1 MKDNCFIPFSSNV
14 SALIPDK
21 LNDPFELNIPEICKI
36 AANDLQE
43 YLQTNQHKWIH
54 NFGFCSE
61 KTGPIKG
68 KMFGVLVVENLNREI
83 GYLCTFSG
91 KLEDEP
97 HPDIFV
103 PSLFDI
109 SSNNYFISKGMT
121 ELTEMGNQ
129 IKSMESDNKVLR
141 KSEINNLR
149 EERRVKSTSLQEELF
164 SYYQFLNRV
173 GRVKSLSAIFKDY
186 SNKKPAAGSGECAAP
201 KLLQYAFNKQMKPLA
216 IAEFWYGK
224 TTKSKDR
231 IHGIYYP
238 SCNDKCRPILGYML
252 SE

>member
-1 MKDNCFIPFSSNV
+1 MKDNCFIPFTSNV
-14 SALIPDK
+14 STLIPDK
-21 LNDPFELNIPEICKI
+21 LNDPFESNIPEICKI

-43 YLQTNQHKWIH
+43 YLQTNQHKWKH
-54 NFGFCSE
+54 NFGFNPE
-61 KTGPIKG
+61 KSGAIKG
-68 KMFGVLVVENLNREI
+68 KMFGVLVVENLNKEI

-91 KLEDEP
+91 KLGDEP

-109 SSNNYFISKGMT
+109 SSNNYFISKGMI
-121 ELTEMGNQ
+121 ELTEMGNE
-129 IKSMESDNKVLR
+129 IKSLESDNKDLR
-141 KSEINNLR
+141 KSEIDTIK
-149 EERRVKSTSLQEELF
+149 EERKVKSTFLQEELF
-164 SYYQFLNRV
+164 SYYQFLNKA
-173 GRVKSLSAIFKDY
+173 GRVKSLSAIFEDY